1 MLPFIQSQARFTDFA
16 LTLGEG
22 HWKAHLVQYTFH
34 YGGSHHCIDPV
45 SGKRSRWHSQ
55 GLPCP
60 ELAMVDVVRE
70 RSTRKLADSGEPH
83 APKVVTVTPTDQE
96 RKITLSKAKANNGQ
110 QWKLAGHFF
119 CTFERYFVWVEMI
132 FPWKNSFWRSCE
144 CDSSSSVC
152 LPREPL
158 NLHTKLAQYSI
169 PRRRPSRLNQSS
181 HFLSLKKAQEI
192 LTFLHICL
200 TNSLHFSG

>member
-96 RKITLSKAKANNGQ
+96 RPHQVRLKPIMDNNENWQGISSVPY
-110 QWKLAGHFF
+110 G
-119 CTFERYFVWVEMI
+119 RYFVWVEMI

-169 PRRRPSRLNQSS
+169 PQRRPSRLNQSS

-192 LTFLHICL
+192 LTF
-200 TNSLHFSG
+200 